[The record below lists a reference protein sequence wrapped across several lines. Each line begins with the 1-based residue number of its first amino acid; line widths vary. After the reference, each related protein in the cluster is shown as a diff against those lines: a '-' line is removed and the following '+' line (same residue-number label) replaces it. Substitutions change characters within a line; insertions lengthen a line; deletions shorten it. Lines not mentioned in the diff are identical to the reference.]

1 MTGDLQ
7 VMKQFRKISF
17 ILCLIPAPL
26 LAKEANPADDGWGG
40 SAELGLITT
49 RGNTETSSSNARLTI
64 NYQTAPWTHQL
75 NIELLRAEDS
85 GVKTADRSEARYRAK
100 YQFSAR
106 GYYFGS
112 LRYEDDPFAGYD
124 QRTTEVIG
132 YGRNLSEG
140 KIFNMD
146 LELGVGG
153 RQTEFTDN
161 RDVDET
167 IYRIATNLKWQISE
181 TSSLIEELSVES
193 GDENTVTES
202 TTELKV
208 KINSSLAMK
217 ATLKIKDNSDVPVGT
232 KNTDTTTSVTLVYD
246 F

>member
-1 MTGDLQ
+1 
-7 VMKQFRKISF
+7 MKRFRYILFIS
-17 ILCLIPAPL
+17 CLIPAQL

-49 RGNTETSSSNARLTI
+49 RGNTETSTSNARLTI
-64 NYQTAPWTHQL
+64 NYKTAPWTHQL
-75 NIELLRAEDS
+75 NVESLRAEDS
-85 GVKTADRSEARYRAK
+85 GVITADRSEARYRAQ

-153 RQTEFTDN
+153 RQTDFTDN
-161 RDVDET
+161 REIDET
-167 IYRIATNLKWQISE
+167 IYRLATKLNWKISE
-181 TSSLIEELSVES
+181 TSSVSEELSVEG

-208 KINSSLAMK
+208 KINTSLAMK

-232 KNTDTTTSVTLVYD
+232 KNTDTTSSVTLVYD